1 MGIIGTLFIGLLVG
15 LVARWLKPGSNRMG
29 WIMTMLLGVGG
40 SVLATYAG
48 QVLGLYAQGQPA
60 GFIAA
65 VLGAVALLVIG
76 GLIRKN

>member
-65 VLGAVALLVIG
+65 VLGAIALLVIG